1 MTIIPATP
9 VHVQAI
15 SDIEND
21 SYSTPWSYENI
32 AVAVCDTNMINY
44 AAVNPDGTLAGYAF
58 MRHSFE
64 IGHIENIAVAHNH
77 RGKGIASL
85 LMDTLFTQAQ
95 KRSME
100 GITLEVRQGNRA
112 AMALYHKYGFKVEG
126 YRRGYY
132 KDPTEDAVIMRSW
145 RLL

>member
-1 MTIIPATP
+1 VTIIPATP